1 MQALRRDE
9 MAAAAEA
16 LGVQHRWL
24 GFVDSGLPEG
34 DPLPPLPEGCFALV
48 PLEEAAAPLVELVRS
63 FKPHVIT
70 TYDENGGYPHP
81 DHIMCHKVS
90 VEAFEAA
97 GDPERYVG
105 RGEPWT
111 PQKLY
116 YNGGFSLVRMR
127 AIHEALLEAG
137 RESPFGEWI
146 ESREARATPERE
158 VTTRIPVSDYFEH
171 RDAALRA
178 HATQIDP
185 DGFFFAMP
193 REVELASGRPRI
205 RARTVAGPDEPS
217 GGRPVR
223 RVAGRRFVIHLLV
236 QPARPVADRRHD
248 RRDPRGLAG
257 VPRVR
262 LHVPGGHRGGLL
274 VPVADQADASGRPPG
289 QAARSRRGRLAT
301 RSPTTRRALDVGLT
315 RGAAAR
321 GRPGWSTI
329 PTPTST
335 GRPR

>member
-1 MQALRRDE
+1 M
-9 MAAAAEA
+9 
-16 LGVQHRWL
+16 
-24 GFVDSGLPEG
+24 
-34 DPLPPLPEGCFALV
+34 
-48 PLEEAAAPLVELVRS
+48 
-63 FKPHVIT
+63 IT

-111 PQKLY
+111 PSKLY

-146 ESREARATPERE
+146 ESREAREVPERE
-158 VTTRIPVSDYFEH
+158 VTTRIDASAYFEQ

-193 REVELASGRPRI
+193 REIELAKWPTEEYELAQSRVP
-205 RARTVAGPDEPS
+205 TNLPEDDLFAG
-217 GGRPVR
+217 
-223 RVAGRRFVIHLLV
+223 L
-236 QPARPVADRRHD
+236 
-248 RRDPRGLAG
+248 RDG
-257 VPRVR
+257 
-262 LHVPGGHRGGLL
+262 
-274 VPVADQADASGRPPG
+274 AS
-289 QAARSRRGRLAT
+289 
-301 RSPTTRRALDVGLT
+301 
-315 RGAAAR
+315 
-321 GRPGWSTI
+321 
-329 PTPTST
+329 
-335 GRPR
+335 